1 MLNELLGMRKGD
13 MLDDQYFIEFV
24 QYRIFRKMEKMQY
37 SERAAFLED
46 IFGKRWTEVYERMTL
61 LYPALLVPNGQ
72 GQG

>member
-13 MLDDQYFIEFV
+13 MLDDQDFIEFV

-61 LYPALLVPNGQ
+61 LYPALLVPNA
-72 GQG
+72 